1 MMPKSF
7 LLFGGEGPGDEDRL
21 GVDVRLLGTSR
32 ADDGR
37 VGSGSTRLHDQ
48 VS

>member
-1 MMPKSF
+1 MLRKF
-7 LLFGGEGPGDEDRL
+7 FLFGGEGPGDEDL
-21 GVDVRLLGTSR
+21 FDVGVELLGTSR

-48 VS
+48 VF